1 MQKFERAEFEVEE
14 YVESDNYGKFVL
26 APLERGFG
34 TTIGNALRRV
44 LLSSLPGAAVFS
56 IKVDGVYHEF
66 TTIPGVREDV
76 SMIILQL
83 KQLVMKIEDDD
94 VYTLQI
100 SAKGPCTVTAGDI
113 LCPAQVEVLNK
124 DLEIAHLENDASLEM
139 ELKVKNGRGYVG
151 SDINKQLNQGNSQ
164 GIGTV
169 FTDSIYTPIQKVSY
183 AVEPTR
189 VGQDS
194 KYDSLTMEIWTDG
207 SINPQKA
214 ISLGAKIL
222 IDHLDIIAGINED
235 VLSMEDIIKEGGT
248 EVQSK
253 SQQQLIEDLDLSVR
267 SYNCLKRANIQTVE
281 DLTQK
286 TEEEMMRVRNL
297 GKKSLK
303 EVKDKLAELGLGF
316 KSFD

>member
-1 MQKFERAEFEVEE
+1 MQKFERADFEVKE
-14 YVESDNYGKFVL
+14 YSEDEHYGKFVMS
-26 APLERGFG
+26 PLERGFG

-44 LLSSLPGAAVFS
+44 LLSSLPGAAVYS

-76 SMIILQL
+76 SIIILNL
-83 KQLVMKIEDDD
+83 KDLIMTIEDDET
-94 VYTLQI
+94 YTLQI

-113 LCPAQVEVLNK
+113 ICPAGVEVLNK
-124 DLEIAHLENDASLEM
+124 DLEIAHLEKDATLEM
-139 ELKVKNGRGYVG
+139 ELKAKNGRGYVG
-151 SDINKQLNQGNSQ
+151 SDFNKQLNQGSSQ

-169 FTDSIYTPIQKVSY
+169 YTDSIYTPIEKVAY
-183 AVEPTR
+183 VAEPTR
-189 VGQDS
+189 VGQNT

-207 SINPQKA
+207 SITPQKA
-214 ISLGAKIL
+214 LAMAAKIL

-235 VLSMEDIIKEGGT
+235 VLSMDNVIRENGT
-248 EVQSK
+248 EIQPK
-253 SQQQLIEDLDLSVR
+253 GQQQLIEDLDLSVR
-267 SYNCLKRANIQTVE
+267 SYNCLKRAGIQTVD

>member
-1 MQKFERAEFEVEE
+1 MQKFERADFEVEE
-14 YVESDNYGKFVL
+14 YVESENYGKFIL
-26 APLERGFG
+26 SPLERGFG

-83 KQLVMKIEDDD
+83 KQLVMKIEDDE
-94 VYTLQI
+94 VYSLQI

-113 LCPAQVEVLNK
+113 ICPAQVEVLNK
-124 DLEIAHLENDASLEM
+124 DLEIAHLEQGASLEM
-139 ELKVKNGRGYVG
+139 ELRAKNGRGYIG
-151 SDINKQLNQGNSQ
+151 SDINKQQNQGSSQ

-169 FTDSIYTPIQKVSY
+169 FTDSIYTPVNRVSY

-189 VGQDS
+189 VGQDT
-194 KYDSLTMEIWTDG
+194 KYDELTMEVWTDG

-214 ISLGAKIL
+214 LSMAAKIL
-222 IDHLDIIAGINED
+222 IDHLDIVAGINED
-235 VLSMEDIIKEGGT
+235 VLSMDGVLRESGS
-248 EVQSK
+248 EVQNK
-253 SQQQLIEDLDLSVR
+253 GQQMMIEDLDLSVR
-267 SYNCLKRANIQTVE
+267 SYNCLKRAGIQTVE
-281 DLTQK
+281 ELTQK
-286 TEEEMMRVRNL
+286 TEDEMMRVRNL

-303 EVKDKLAELGLGF
+303 EVKDKLIELGMGF